1 MLHMD
6 RNLSLSQAIKAVRK
20 RLKWTQ
26 ENLGKQA
33 GCSRSLVASFES
45 GTRPTEAVL
54 QRLVDSLPEHERP
67 ALLNTVEAR
76 EVLGSQ
82 ASGAGD
88 LTGQS
93 EEDMINIFMSL
104 RRSADVDLSGAW
116 NAMWLTTI
124 NGKENRNREIVHARR
139 RFNGSWEFAN
149 EAVSEDNPEGG
160 YLWIA
165 KLELFD
171 NTHILGYY
179 CARDRSVLAKGTL
192 CLALQ
197 PNGREIVGVW
207 DGLNFDTMWATGA
220 VALCRA
226 SEKAYDPEVA
236 LDRFIRT
243 RPKMPY

>member
-1 MLHMD
+1 
-6 RNLSLSQAIKAVRK
+6 
-20 RLKWTQ
+20 
-26 ENLGKQA
+26 
-33 GCSRSLVASFES
+33 
-45 GTRPTEAVL
+45 
-54 QRLVDSLPEHERP
+54 
-67 ALLNTVEAR
+67 
-76 EVLGSQ
+76 
-82 ASGAGD
+82 
-88 LTGQS
+88 
-93 EEDMINIFMSL
+93 
-104 RRSADVDLSGAW
+104 
-116 NAMWLTTI
+116 MWLTTT
-124 NGKENRNREIVHARR
+124 NGKENRNREVVHARR
-139 RFNGSWEFAN
+139 RFNGSWEFSN

-226 SEKAYDPEVA
+226 NEKAYDPEVA